1 MKWAQHDIILK
12 AANEK
17 TEANKEI
24 QHLHQGNVTYAWQCW
39 DWDPS
44 VSAPNLTP

>member
-1 MKWAQHDIILK
+1 MGTTDNDIILK

-24 QHLHQGNVTYAWQCW
+24 PHLHQGNVTYAWQCW
-39 DWDPS
+39 GWEFTCFGS
-44 VSAPNLTP
+44 